1 LEDSKYSKSCRFTIA
16 FDGRKSCGEDNVW
29 DIRDFVSPVVG
40 SGIGGKIIGELSRL
54 CVIGI
59 THDDGDADFI
69 SLLDTDGGSSSTTFC
84 SLNPDDFCE
93 FDFSAMLLYAKQS
106 GHSFRICN
114 HFPFR
119 VSRLSWIDV

>member
-1 LEDSKYSKSCRFTIA
+1 VDSKYSELCRFTID

-29 DIRDFVSPVVG
+29 VIGDFVFSLVG

-59 THDDGDADFI
+59 THDDGDVDFI
-69 SLLDTDGGSSSTTFC
+69 SLLDTDGGRSSTSFC
-84 SLNPDDFCE
+84 SLNPEDFCE
-93 FDFSAMLLYAKQS
+93 FDLSAMLVYAKQS
-106 GHSFRICN
+106 GHSFKICN

-119 VSRLSWIDV
+119 VSRLSWIEV